1 MKANGFSGYFL
12 ARTDARCV
20 VHLQQ
25 DVSIPSVFPH
35 NRRPLITG
43 ALFGLLG
50 REGMHLLGIASSP
63 SALSVVIP
71 SNETKA
77 LIDGL
82 FEVFTFPDYGSP
94 LEWHAAYTGKE
105 DLFKDV
111 VGSYEEEA
119 IKVYAIQEEPGLDFW
134 TVRLDRRSMERMGAA
149 LTRMDELQM
158 EMPFFVA
165 HSEQDGDLILG
176 FCLAGSSG
184 EGLREAIGALLPEG
198 ECWSEEAAGV
208 FLHGP
213 HFGDRYGI
221 ADAFAGSLQ
230 EAGIKPL
237 ALSCAVHSISAVFKL
252 QDLRP
257 AVLAISTMFH
267 VPKAARQDRAP
278 KGG

>member
-1 MKANGFSGYFL
+1 MKASGFSGYFL

-35 NRRPLITG
+35 HRRPLITG
-43 ALFGLLG
+43 ALFGLMG

-63 SALSVVIP
+63 SALSVVVP

-82 FEVFTFPDYGSP
+82 FEVFHLPDHGSP

-111 VGSYEEEA
+111 VGSYEEEV
-119 IKVYAIQEEPGLDFW
+119 IKVYAIQEEPGLSFW
-134 TVRLDRRSMERMGAA
+134 TVRLDRRSMERMAGA

-158 EMPFFVA
+158 EVPFLIA
-165 HSEQDGDLILG
+165 HSGQDGDLILS
-176 FCLAGSSG
+176 FCIADSSG
-184 EGLREAIGALLPEG
+184 EGLREVIGTHLPKG
-198 ECWSEEAAGV
+198 ACWSEEAAGV

-221 ADAFAGSLQ
+221 ADAFAGCLQ

-237 ALSCAVHSISAVFKL
+237 ALSCAVHSISAVFNSR
-252 QDLRP
+252 DLRP
-257 AVLAISTMFH
+257 AVLAISTRFH
-267 VPKAARQDRAP
+267 VPTARQDQKP
-278 KGG
+278 DPG